1 MSCRFF
7 KNSFYTIVGGISVI
21 DMNRLELDLLFN
33 LDFMLKVKLE
43 TFGKLE
49 KYATASPERVPVHQ
63 AGAPKLRQSSCPRM

>member
-49 KYATASPERVPVHQ
+49 KYASPERVPVQQ